1 MKKLIILL
9 SFSLSLTAQS
19 QSLDSTFSA
28 PGGLTDQQVKDSQSF
43 VHEGVKQDYL
53 KKACAKADGACEQD
67 SPDKQNVL
75 LPGAI
80 ENQIGVL
87 YTAMGMMV
95 GSKVKLN
102 NKSGET
108 AGTQGADSA
117 SETASENA
125 SGSSDA
131 ANSSQEKKEG
141 ADYCLYGAAALEGVA
156 TVMQMGQQQK
166 ISQETQ
172 NLNDPQLQALVSL
185 KETHKAR
192 KKTATFQSAV
202 FGATSACYVARAALG
217 GVAMD
222 AKYIIKMTAAAGITA
237 LYLKKADKHASA
249 MKKIQ
254 TVIDGMPK
262 AGDCNPWTGTSC
274 FCSHSKSAEMYPGQ
288 YQEVC
293 VLNNGIANGPKS
305 NLGCGVMV
313 NGQVQFDEKCNCKT
327 NNTCVTASLK
337 FGNPTIG
344 LGSNFLKAAN
354 AGYSLLDPSEFDEAK
369 LRAYSNNALALND
382 KVKPK
387 GAVPNVA
394 LTDDQKKVADAL
406 KDVVPPAVANY
417 AASLPA
423 SSVGADGQFGSS
435 SSQGLAALTPEV
447 KEKLGTAI
455 VKGKY
460 RSNGGSS
467 SSGSGDD
474 GFSFK
479 MPSFGAQPAA
489 PADVNLDQAFL
500 AEKAFNNADVSNQPD
515 TPIFD
520 IISNRYRTSGWK
532 KLESE

>member
-1 MKKLIILL
+1 MNTLVLILTL
-9 SFSLSLTAQS
+9 AFSLSVWS
-19 QSLDSTFSA
+19 QSIDSTFSK
-28 PGGLTDQQVKDSQSF
+28 PGGLTDQQTKDAQSFQHQGVKD
-43 VHEGVKQDYL
+43 DYL
-53 KKACAKADGACEQD
+53 KKACAKANGACDQD

-80 ENQIGVL
+80 ENQIGLL
-87 YTAMGMMV
+87 YTAMGMMM
-95 GSKVKLN
+95 GTKVKLKDN
-102 NKSGET
+102 P
-108 AGTQGADSA
+108 
-117 SETASENA
+117 SETPAPADGSGAAAEGGASS
-125 SGSSDA
+125 SGAESG
-131 ANSSQEKKEG
+131 NSSEQREG
-141 ADYCLYGAAALEGVA
+141 TDYCLYGAMGLEGVA

-192 KKTATFQSAV
+192 KKTATFQSAI

-222 AKYIIKMTAAAGITA
+222 TKYIIKMSAAAGITA
-237 LYLKKADKHASA
+237 LYLKKADKHANA

-274 FCSHSKSAEMYPGQ
+274 FCSHPKSAELYPSQ

-327 NNTCVTASLK
+327 NNTCVTASLR
-337 FGNPTIG
+337 FGNPKIG
-344 LGSNFLKAAN
+344 LGSNFLNAAN
-354 AGYSLLDPSEFDEAK
+354 AGYSLLDPSQFDEGK
-369 LRAYSNNALALND
+369 LRAFSNNALAMNSKL
-382 KVKPK
+382 KPK
-387 GAVPNVA
+387 GTVPKVD
-394 LTDDQKKVADAL
+394 LTDDQKAAADAL

-417 AASLPA
+417 AASLPV
-423 SSVGADGQFGSS
+423 SSVGADSQFSS
-435 SSQGLAALTPEV
+435 SSGQGLAALTPEV
-447 KEKLGTAI
+447 KEKLGPSV
-455 VKGKY
+455 VKGNY
-460 RSNGGSS
+460 RRNGGSS
-467 SSGSGDD
+467 STGTGDD
-474 GFSFK
+474 GFSFQ
-479 MPSFGAQPAA
+479 MPSFGAKPAG

-500 AEKAFNNADVSNQPD
+500 AEKAINNADVSNRPD

-520 IISNRYRTSGWK
+520 IISNRYRSSGWK
-532 KLESE
+532 KLDRE